1 MEKDRMAA
9 IGIHALDENLSFGA
23 RVTGVTREALKDEAV
38 RAQLKQLFED
48 RGVIHFDGVEPTAE
62 MQVEISKVIGPLK
75 DHPVASVVR
84 ADADKLLGVI
94 EIAAGPGS
102 CIVEIDGKPLVT
114 WQPWHFD
121 HAYNDELNRA
131 GVLRS
136 LKIATDGG
144 RTGFADGIQ
153 IYRDMDPKIRDKAE
167 GLKLLYNLDLRYG
180 RQRFGLPKSFRVLRE
195 HSSTLSQEN
204 ENGICSIHPAIW
216 TRSTGEKVFHMTPYG
231 CRGIEGDRSDAVFD
245 LLAEIWDEA
254 MRVAEPYF
262 HAWKE
267 TDMVAWD
274 NWRVLH
280 HACGC
285 NPDEERIVH
294 RTTIKGDYGLGRFE
308 DRAEMAPSS

>member
-1 MEKDRMAA
+1 MAMEIR
-9 IGIHALDENLSFGA
+9 ALDDALSFGA
-23 RVTGVTREALKDEAV
+23 RVTGITGSLLKDADV
-38 RAQLKQLFED
+38 RARLNQLFED
-48 RGVIHFDGVEPTAE
+48 RGVIVFEGLEPSAE
-62 MQVEISKVIGPLK
+62 LQVEISTVFGPLK
-75 DHPVASVVR
+75 DHPVASVER

-94 EIAAGPGS
+94 EIKSGPQA

-144 RTGFADGIQ
+144 CTGFADGIQ
-153 IYRDMDPKIRDKAE
+153 IYRDMDPAIRRKAE
-167 GLKLLYNLDLRYG
+167 GIKALYNLDLRYTE
-180 RQRFGLPKSFRVLRE
+180 QSFGLPEGFKVLRPHASNLHE
-195 HSSTLSQEN
+195 ITK
-204 ENGICSIHPAIW
+204 GDPCSIHPLLW
-216 TRSTGEKVFHMTPYG
+216 TRDSGETVFHMTPYG
-231 CRGIEGDRSDAVFD
+231 CRGIEGAKMDPAAFA

-254 MRVAEPYF
+254 MRVIKPYF

-267 TDMVAWD
+267 TDMVLWD

-280 HACGC
+280 EACGC

-308 DRAEMAPSS
+308 QKPELTGAG